1 LAQINSRIRSHYCY
15 QGFAL
20 CGEVAANQDGAGITI
35 LVAEDRIM
43 SVSIEGVE
51 ENVQHKGKS
60 PLLLPKNISAAR
72 IYWFSAQYMVLIAGM
87 FLVAA
92 LLFLPEVGLLIMWNV
107 LIPVAPALIVVA
119 PGLWRNICP
128 MATFSL
134 LPRRLGI
141 SRQKILARRTAALL
155 SATGL
160 IALLLIV
167 PLRHVAL
174 NTDGPMTALMLLLS
188 AGVAFSMGSVFE
200 WRSGWCNT
208 LCPIHPVEKLYGFS
222 PAIEVQNMRCDTCKK
237 CMTPCPDSTRSMNPS
252 ITGPTLVEKLAGHFM
267 IGAFA
272 GFIWGWYRMPD
283 YHGDAGLPEIVSAY
297 FWPWAGALVSLAI
310 YVALRA
316 WACRSRADRIMLVK
330 VFAAA
335 AVSTYYWYRIPA
347 LAGFGPHPGTGQLF
361 DLTAVL
367 PDLPLIS
374 HFLTSAFFVW
384 FLLIRGSSGASW
396 MTRPQTGPT

>member
-1 LAQINSRIRSHYCY
+1 MPVY
-15 QGFAL
+15 
-20 CGEVAANQDGAGITI
+20 GEDVSDGSEG
-35 LVAEDRIM
+35 LPSLLQN
-43 SVSIEGVE
+43 SVSA
-51 ENVQHKGKS
+51 S
-60 PLLLPKNISAAR
+60 R
-72 IYWFSAQYMVLIAGM
+72 IYWHSAQYVVLCAGVA
-87 FLVAA
+87 LVAA
-92 LLFLPEVGLLIMWNV
+92 LLLQPRVGLLIMWNV
-107 LIPVAPALIVVA
+107 LIPIAPALIVIA
-119 PGLWRNICP
+119 PGVWRNICP

-134 LPRRLGI
+134 LPRRLGL
-141 SRQKILARRTAALL
+141 SRKKRLARRTVALL
-155 SATGL
+155 SASGL

-188 AGVAFSMGSVFE
+188 AVVAFSMGSVFE

-222 PAIEVQNMRCDTCKK
+222 PAIKVQNMRCDTCKK

-252 ITGPTLVEKLAGHFM
+252 ITGPTLVEKSAGHFM
-267 IGAFA
+267 IGGFA

-283 YHGDAGLPEIVSAY
+283 YHGDAGVTGIVSAY
-297 FWPWAGALVSLAI
+297 FWPYAGAMVSLAI

-316 WACRSRADRIMLVK
+316 WACRSKADRALLVK

-347 LAGFGPHPGTGQLF
+347 LTGFGPHAGTGQLY

-367 PDLPLIS
+367 PDLPLVS
-374 HFLTSAFFVW
+374 HVVTSAFFVW
-384 FLLIRGSSGASW
+384 FLIIRGSSGASW
-396 MTRPQTGPT
+396 MMRPAEAI